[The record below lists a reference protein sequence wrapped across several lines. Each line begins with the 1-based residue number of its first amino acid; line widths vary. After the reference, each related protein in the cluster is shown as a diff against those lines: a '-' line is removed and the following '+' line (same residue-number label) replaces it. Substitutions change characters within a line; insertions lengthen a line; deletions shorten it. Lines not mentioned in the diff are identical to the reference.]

1 MKITRVK
8 QQTVVA
14 QVMNQIKELIASGQ
28 FKPYDRIPTEA
39 ELAKT
44 FGIGRS
50 SIREAIK
57 IFHHLGIM
65 ESRTKTG
72 TFINDASHISTEA
85 LTWSILLGKGDL
97 YEIVDLREII
107 EQKALTTLTEKAAQ
121 KPKQAKAVLEELA
134 LKVAAME
141 AATRASRLD
150 ALIQADYD
158 FHGVIIKAS
167 GNVLFMSI
175 YATLRS
181 FMFEEIKKTNILE
194 TERSAMVREH
204 RAILNAILSGDGD
217 KVLRAFARHLQT
229 TRRQLQR
236 SERKTGKT
244 G

>member
-72 TFINDASHISTEA
+72 TYISDASHISTEA
-85 LTWSILLGKGDL
+85 LTWSIVLGKKDL
-97 YEIVDLREII
+97 FEIVDLRETI
-107 EQKALTTLTEKAAQ
+107 EQKALETLTERAAE

-134 LKVAAME
+134 AKVAEME

-150 ALIQADYD
+150 ALIQADYE
-158 FHGVIIKAS
+158 FHGAVIRSS
-167 GNVLFMSI
+167 GNDLFMSI

-181 FMFEEIKKTNILE
+181 FMLEEIKKTNILE

-204 RAILNAILSGDGD
+204 RAVLNAILSGDGG
-217 KVLRAFARHLQT
+217 KVRRAFARHIQT
-229 TRRQLQR
+229 TRRQLKR
-236 SERKTGKT
+236 SERMTKASG
-244 G
+244 